1 MASERQDGFDYLRS
15 LAACGVVL
23 LHASAPYLLH
33 PMPGLVWPVMDERS
47 AVVDWIGWPIEVPIM
62 PIFLAMAG
70 YFAVPAFQRSTG
82 LQFVRTRARR
92 LLVPLLFGL
101 LVILPIDFYVWML
114 GWLYEGH
121 ITPRK
126 IRSLKFDA
134 GQDADLWGLSHL
146 WFLLYLF
153 LYCVCWVLIKRLS
166 GWLPWPR
173 RATDDHAS
181 PVDALNSPYPV
192 AWIVL
197 LVGVSW
203 ITLAAVP
210 KIVFG
215 FQHDFLPVPSKWLYS
230 GTYFCGGVILGTS
243 SNLRTWLT
251 HRRYFLLAL
260 GSIALWFSVRYGT
273 TFLAGDTGLSHRL
286 WMSGASVVAAWSLT
300 LGLHGWA
307 LGSTWPARPWV
318 RYFSAASLWIYMV
331 HHPIVALTHIVL
343 KSSFSELHP
352 VGKTMLAAIV
362 GLSFSL
368 LTFETLVRR
377 EPLARWLGTPDYL
390 RRSSQAS

>member
-1 MASERQDGFDYLRS
+1 
-15 LAACGVVL
+15 
-23 LHASAPYLLH
+23 
-33 PMPGLVWPVMDERS
+33 MDERS

-62 PIFLAMAG
+62 PIFLVMAG
-70 YFAVPAFQRSTG
+70 YFAVPVYQRSTES
-82 LQFVRTRARR
+82 QFMRTRAKR

-126 IRSLKFDA
+126 IRSLKFDP

-146 WFLLYLF
+146 WFLLYLY

-166 GWLPWPR
+166 RWLPWPQP
-173 RATDDHAS
+173 ATDESTIPARQRDS
-181 PVDALNSPYPV
+181 LYPV
-192 AWIVL
+192 VWIGL
-197 LVGVSW
+197 LIGVSW
-203 ITLAAVP
+203 ITLVAVP

-230 GTYFCGGVILGTS
+230 GTYFCGGVILGS
-243 SNLRTWLT
+243 SSYLQALVT
-251 HRRYFLLAL
+251 HWRRFLLAL
-260 GSIALWFSVRYGT
+260 GSVALWFSVRWGT
-273 TFLAGDTGLSHRL
+273 LFLAGNTELSHRL
-286 WMSGASVVAAWSLT
+286 LMSGASVVAAWSLT

-307 LGSTWPARPWV
+307 LGSAWPARPWV

-331 HHPIVALTHIVL
+331 HHPVVALTHIVL
-343 KSSFSELHP
+343 KSSASELHP

-362 GLSFSL
+362 GLSFGL
-368 LTFETLVRR
+368 LTFDTLVRR
-377 EPLARWLGTPDYL
+377 DPLACWLGTPDYL
-390 RRSSQAS
+390 RRSSPTD